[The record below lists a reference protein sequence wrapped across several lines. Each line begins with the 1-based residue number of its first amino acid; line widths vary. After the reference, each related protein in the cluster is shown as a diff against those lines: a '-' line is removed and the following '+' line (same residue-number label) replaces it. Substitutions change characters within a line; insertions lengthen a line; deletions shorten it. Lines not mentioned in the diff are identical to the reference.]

1 MSVRC
6 SLPLDRLANE
16 MEERMG
22 KRDAGPAVVLGLLM
36 AIGLTL
42 GGYFIGNGLFQARAT
57 QRVVTVKGLSERQ
70 VPADLAIW
78 PIVFTVSAND
88 LGNLQQEIDS
98 SAAKITGFLS
108 ADFGSEE
115 FDLSVP
121 RITDY
126 NLQTFAPGSRPPQ
139 RYAAE
144 TTMTLRTRDIDNAKR
159 SMQRSGDLVKDGVAL
174 IRSYEY
180 QTSFLFTGLEQVK
193 PEMIAEA
200 TRDAR
205 RAAEQFAEDSGSRV
219 GAIRNAQQ
227 GYFSVEDRDRFSPE
241 FKKVRVVTTIQY
253 FLVDD

>member
-1 MSVRC
+1 
-6 SLPLDRLANE
+6 
-16 MEERMG
+16 
-22 KRDAGPAVVLGLLM
+22 
-36 AIGLTL
+36 
-42 GGYFIGNGLFQARAT
+42 
-57 QRVVTVKGLSERQ
+57 
-70 VPADLAIW
+70 
-78 PIVFTVSAND
+78 VSADD
-88 LGNLQQEIDS
+88 LGSLQQGIDS
-98 SAAKITGFLS
+98 SAAKITEFLS
-108 ADFGSEE
+108 ADFGSDE

-180 QTSFLFTGLEQVK
+180 QTSFLFTGLEQIK

-227 GYFSVEDRDRFSPE
+227 GYFSVEDRNRFSPE